1 MSARPSPKGF
11 FLLLALLVSAPQAWP
26 HRPATLAISNVTV
39 IDVRSGSAHP
49 DESVLITGRQI
60 TLVGAASKIK
70 IPKTARVID
79 GRDRFLIPGLWDMH
93 LHSGGDQGALRN
105 MLAWGITG
113 ARDMGGDVALLT
125 KARSKIALGVWAGPR
140 LMIAGPMLKGPPSEA
155 DTDVWIIRSPAEARE
170 AVDKLAALRVDF
182 IKVHDDLSR
191 DSFVAIASAAKA
203 HGLPFAGHVTHFVTP
218 AEASDLGE
226 RSIEHL
232 EFLPKPCMALF
243 DPGAKTAP
251 SGCDPGSIAVLLQ
264 RLAHNR
270 TWLDPT
276 IQSFR
281 YFAPTQWDYIFAEF
295 PPLVAQIRQAHVKIL
310 AGTDWSSYLQSKGAP
325 PGECLHDELGLL
337 VSAGFTPAEALRAS
351 TLNSAIFLG
360 LEQSLGTVQN
370 GKLANLVLLREN
382 PLLDIGNTKQI
393 EAVFYEGKLVDGTAL
408 NAPTAK

>member
-125 KARSKIALGVWAGPR
+125 KARSKIALGVCAGPR

-182 IKVHDDLSR
+182 IKVHDDLSKFVRR
-191 DSFVAIASAAKA
+191 DRLCCQSSRPAIRW
-203 HGLPFAGHVTHFVTP
+203 P
-218 AEASDLGE
+218 
-226 RSIEHL
+226 R
-232 EFLPKPCMALF
+232 
-243 DPGAKTAP
+243 DP
-251 SGCDPGSIAVLLQ
+251 
-264 RLAHNR
+264 
-270 TWLDPT
+270 
-276 IQSFR
+276 
-281 YFAPTQWDYIFAEF
+281 
-295 PPLVAQIRQAHVKIL
+295 
-310 AGTDWSSYLQSKGAP
+310 
-325 PGECLHDELGLL
+325 
-337 VSAGFTPAEALRAS
+337 
-351 TLNSAIFLG
+351 
-360 LEQSLGTVQN
+360 
-370 GKLANLVLLREN
+370 
-382 PLLDIGNTKQI
+382 
-393 EAVFYEGKLVDGTAL
+393 
-408 NAPTAK
+408 